1 MAKKKTS
8 SARPSKRPTNKKA
21 PSASRTKAVSRTLT
35 KKPARKPTART
46 ASARKTAPTSNGSGH
61 QHSPIT
67 RADPETIRKI
77 KSPLT
82 ARELRDYRS
91 LLMTKRAEILGDMKS
106 MSHEAL
112 NGDAANLSH
121 MPIHMADVGSDH
133 YEQELTLG
141 LVESERKLLH
151 EIDDAIERIAE
162 GTYGV
167 CQATGKPIGKPR
179 LQAKPWAKY
188 CIEAARELERNGGRW

>member
-1 MAKKKTS
+1 VAKKKTS
-8 SARPSKRPTNKKA
+8 SMREKTSSVRGRGKSATKSV
-21 PSASRTKAVSRTLT
+21 SASSKSR
-35 KKPARKPTART
+35 KKPAARP
-46 ASARKTAPTSNGSGH
+46 ASVKKTSSNGH
-61 QHSPIT
+61 NRP
-67 RADPETIRKI
+67 ADRLSASDILDAESLRKI
-77 KSPLT
+77 KSPLS
-82 ARELRDYRS
+82 AKELRDYRA
-91 LLMTKRAEILGDMKS
+91 LLIAKRAEILGDMKS

-141 LVESERKLLH
+141 LVESERKLVQ
-151 EIDDAIERIAE
+151 EIDEALERIAD
-162 GTYGV
+162 GSYGV

-179 LQAKPWAKY
+179 LAAKPWAKY

>member
-1 MAKKKTS
+1 VAKKKTS
-8 SARPSKRPTNKKA
+8 SARTKPS
-21 PSASRTKAVSRTLT
+21 T
-35 KKPARKPTART
+35 KKKTTRTTGRSRAKATTSPARAPRT
-46 ASARKTAPTSNGSGH
+46 SRSKPTSNGTRH
-61 QHSPIT
+61 APARIT
-67 RADPETIRKI
+67 PLDSEALRKI
-77 KSPLT
+77 KSPLSK
-82 ARELRDYRS
+82 AELRSYRQ
-91 LLMTKRAEILGDMKS
+91 LLLHKRAEILGDMAS
-106 MSHEAL
+106 MSRDAL
-112 NGDAANLSH
+112 NSDSANLSH

-151 EIDDAIERIAE
+151 EIDEALERIAD

-188 CIEAARELERNGGRW
+188 SIEAARELERNGGRW